1 MAWVD
6 VALLSMLAL
15 SVAVGVLR
23 GLLAEVLSLLGWA
36 VAYVVAH
43 RFGAD
48 FAAHVPVGVPGSPV
62 NIGVGMGALFLIVLV
77 LWGVASWLLN
87 QLVRASALSGANRL
101 MGGVFGL
108 ARGVVIGLVI
118 ATVVQMTPLSRAP
131 AWQAS
136 QGAAWLLVLIDG
148 LRPLMPDAVD
158 HYLPESARR
167 GVLEMG

>member
-6 VALLSMLAL
+6 VALLSVLAL
-15 SVAVGVLR
+15 SVVVGLLR
-23 GLLAEVLSLLGWA
+23 GLLSEVLSLLGWV

-43 RFGAD
+43 AFAVD
-48 FAAHVPVGVPGSPV
+48 FAPHVPVGAPGSPV
-62 NIGVGMGALFLIVLV
+62 NVSVAMGLLFVIVLV
-77 LWGVASWLLN
+77 LWGVMSWLVN
-87 QLVRASALSGANRL
+87 QVIRASALSGTDRL
-101 MGGVFGL
+101 LGGMFGL
-108 ARGVVIGLVI
+108 ARGVVIGLVV
-118 ATVVQMTPLSRAP
+118 ATVVQMTPLSRAS

-136 QGAAWLLVLIDG
+136 RGAAWLQVMING